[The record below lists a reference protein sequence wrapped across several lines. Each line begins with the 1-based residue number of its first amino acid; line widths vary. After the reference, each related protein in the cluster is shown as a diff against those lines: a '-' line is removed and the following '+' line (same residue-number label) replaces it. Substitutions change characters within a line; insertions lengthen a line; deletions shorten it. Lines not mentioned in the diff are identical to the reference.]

1 MFLGNFTF
9 MEDSASRDSDR
20 LLAVGEISQSDRLV
34 VELIHRPDTPDAILI
49 KWPLRPT
56 VTNPNK
62 LTATVAAIVR
72 VLGTAQIEMAA
83 RRAAG
88 V

>member
-1 MFLGNFTF
+1 MD
-9 MEDSASRDSDR
+9 DSPSRDSDR
-20 LLAVGEISQSDRLV
+20 FLAVGDINQSDRLS

-56 VTNPNK
+56 VTNPTTLK
-62 LTATVAAIVR
+62 ATVAAIVR
-72 VLGTAQIEMAA
+72 VLGAAQIEMAA

-88 V
+88 L